1 MAQETLTKAAA
12 GTALIHR
19 MLDDEEA
26 GWSVGTFG
34 AIAEFHHVEGDPP
47 ARPQLTPDGG
57 DLVTAAGGMRI
68 KLSDS
73 ALPVAFEGLSKRASA
88 WTHSVTFCLPLD
100 AARRGQR
107 AVLTELGPDADALRD
122 EDREAVLF
130 DMGVGAP
137 HIDFCVRTSEP
148 ELVETLRRCAGQSIF
163 IKESAA
169 MAAIKAHSPNRVCMS
184 NLGRV
189 EVYNGIPGNE
199 PGATSPAG
207 PHTHLLPKLLKA
219 GQTHSANTPA
229 PDGWVPAFDLHPRS
243 CFSDRM
249 GRPRAFDRAAFE
261 AFQNV
266 VEAFAPSGY
275 TAEKKRIRD
284 AVNAG
289 LDPSAYKPAETRTN
303 RRASRVA
310 LRQMLQTESER
321 GNVESWLGVFEPARD
336 TGDAHADGH

>member
-1 MAQETLTKAAA
+1 MLQQSTKKTAD

-19 MLDDEEA
+19 MLGDEEA

-47 ARPQLTPDGG
+47 AQPLLNADGG
-57 DLVTAAGGMRI
+57 DVVTAAGGMRI
-68 KLSDS
+68 KLTGS
-73 ALPVAFEGLSKRASA
+73 ALPIAFEGLSKRAGA

-100 AARRGQR
+100 AARRGR
-107 AVLTELGPDADALRD
+107 RVVLTELCPDVEALRD
-122 EDREAVLF
+122 EDRQAVLF

-137 HIDFCVRTSEP
+137 HIDFCVRAAEP
-148 ELVETLRRCAGQSIF
+148 ELVDMLRRCTGQSIF
-163 IKESAA
+163 TKDSAA
-169 MAAIKAHSPNRVCMS
+169 MAAIKAHSPHRVCLS

-189 EVYNGIPGNE
+189 EVYNGIPGSE
-199 PGATSPAG
+199 PGAASPAG
-207 PHTHLLPKLLKA
+207 PHSHLLPKLLKA

-261 AFQNV
+261 AFQDV
-266 VEAFAPSGY
+266 VQAFGPSGY
-275 TAEKKRIRD
+275 TAEKTRIRD
-284 AVNAG
+284 AVYAG
-289 LDPSAYKPAETRTN
+289 LDPSAYKPADTRTN

-310 LRQMLQTESER
+310 LRQMLQTEHER
-321 GNVESWLGVFEPARD
+321 GTIENWLGVFEPARD
-336 TGDAHADGH
+336 SGDAHADGH